1 MHRIQLVRE
10 KIDLVEMLIKK
21 ALKKLRAGVTPTFTV
36 RARGRGHAATFTTS
50 ISGAVNPSAERRRI
64 PSLVVR

>member
-1 MHRIQLVRE
+1 MRGGIRRQGDDTWQVRVYNSAARRRE
-10 KIDLVEMLIKK
+10 Y
-21 ALKKLRAGVTPTFTV
+21 FTV

-50 ISGAVNPSAERRRI
+50 ISGALNPTAERRRI